1 MKILIT
7 APSLSPSKNV
17 SGISSVVSNII
28 QYNKQHDFYHY
39 LLGKPDRSMNKAVWL
54 YHLLGQL
61 LYFPFIIRKNKIELV
76 HQNLPF
82 DPKGLTREYI
92 INFWCRIMH
101 VPVLLHVHG
110 GIFLMNGTNNPFF
123 RKLAKSLFKH
133 SKQVVVLSELEK
145 DAISNFYQFN
155 SVKILY
161 NSINT
166 ASYKSG
172 SKQLPDVKPILL
184 FFGRI
189 HESKGVEDIIEAF
202 RLLKGQLNFRF
213 VLCGAGPFKEKFI
226 TVCEQL
232 LGDDFE
238 YLGVVSGQTKFD
250 IIKKS
255 HFFLLPSRYGEGLPM
270 ALLETMAA
278 GLVPV
283 VTDDASMK
291 FVVHHQINGI
301 RVNKKDPQD
310 LFEKLKNIMSDKKLF
325 ALMSENAIKT
335 IKSQYDIKNYV
346 IQLNKIYKTIL
357 VPN

>member
-39 LLGKPDRSMNKAVWL
+39 LLGKPDRPMNKAVWFF
-54 YHLLGQL
+54 HLLGQL
-61 LYFPFIIRKNKIELV
+61 LYFPFTIRKNKIELV

-92 INFWCRIMH
+92 INFWCRIMR

-145 DAISNFYQFN
+145 DAIKNFYQFN

-172 SKQLPDVKPILL
+172 SKQLPDDKPILL

-189 HESKGVEDIIEAF
+189 HESKGVDDIIEAF

-213 VLCGAGPFKEKFI
+213 VLCGAGPLKEKFT

-232 LGDDFE
+232 LGNDFE
-238 YLGVVSGQTKFD
+238 YMGVVSGQKKFD

-291 FVVHHQINGI
+291 FVVQHQTNGI

-310 LFEKLKNIMSDKKLF
+310 LYEKLKNIMSDKKLF
-325 ALMSENAIKT
+325 TLLSENAIKT
-335 IKSQYDIKNYV
+335 IESHYDIENYV
-346 IQLNKIYKTIL
+346 IQLNKIYKTI
-357 VPN
+357 